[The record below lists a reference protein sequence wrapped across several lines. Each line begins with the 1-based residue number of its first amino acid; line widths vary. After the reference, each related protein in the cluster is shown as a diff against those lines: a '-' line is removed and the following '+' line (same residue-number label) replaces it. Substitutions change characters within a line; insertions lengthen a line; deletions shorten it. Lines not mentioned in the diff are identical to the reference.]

1 MNVGI
6 IFVGLILATIIIS
19 NIVVKKRVQKNNNDN
34 PTSLKT
40 RANFNEIGKV
50 SKKPYIK
57 AQRFNVGIMNEKK
70 CSASNLCNSNIMKFT
85 TLPYVNY
92 GLKGNMNGCQCAR
105 HVLAP

>member
-1 MNVGI
+1 MWN
-6 IFVGLILATIIIS
+6 
-19 NIVVKKRVQKNNNDN
+19 NIVCMD
-34 PTSLKT
+34 
-40 RANFNEIGKV
+40 
-50 SKKPYIK
+50 
-57 AQRFNVGIMNEKK
+57 EKK